1 MAPGFS
7 PLSTVRKEVRGIG
20 VCAPAHIVD
29 GSVGDA
35 AHLELK
41 SSQRGEIPVGSGIP
55 ALHYTAPVRRALHLA
70 RNLFADLEG
79 ASAYMGTNGDDQLG
93 RIVEQCGDSFGHDP
107 GHGAAP
113 TGVHCG
119 NVSAR
124 GVRDQNRYTIG
135 SAGGHSEPF
144 DSGNKR
150 VAFRV
155 GDRFCNVGS
164 DDFPHVGS
172 MHLPLLEQAIAGELE
187 TPCKARSVLANR
199 VGVVAQVEPEVERI
213 EGRRADATVP
223 RRKRMAEPMP
233 IQKGGV
239 QSTHTVVCSMS
250 RSRDPPLPNAP
261 QRSPPCRA
269 PLLDYFPTGPVER

>member
-1 MAPGFS
+1 M
-7 PLSTVRKEVRGIG
+7 
-20 VCAPAHIVD
+20 
-29 GSVGDA
+29 
-35 AHLELK
+35 
-41 SSQRGEIPVGSGIP
+41 
-55 ALHYTAPVRRALHLA
+55 
-70 RNLFADLEG
+70 
-79 ASAYMGTNGDDQLG
+79 
-93 RIVEQCGDSFGHDP
+93 
-107 GHGAAP
+107 
-113 TGVHCG
+113 HCG

-164 DDFPHVGS
+164 HDFPHVGS

-199 VGVVAQVEPEVERI
+199 IGVVAQVEPEVERI

-239 QSTHTVVCSMS
+239 QSTHIVVCSMS
-250 RSRDPPLPNAP
+250 RSRDPPLSDASNARP
-261 QRSPPCRA
+261 FDTRRSVTTFRPLHSWGSREASRCAGLRRSRGGGGVGARVGVVGREQTAGPSTRPAPSNARCRLDIGLRLISFR
-269 PLLDYFPTGPVER
+269 PLRSLRKWRNWQTR